1 MNRVLMLVCLMVS
14 LSTVL
19 CGFASGQ
26 SQSANP
32 ATPKSA
38 SPNAEGQVAQ
48 LERDWLAA
56 DAKGD
61 VAGLRRII
69 ADDFIGNSPDG
80 HVLSKSDIVPQGGGP
95 GGFAGA
101 TPGATSVR
109 VFGDTA
115 VLMGSIQIAA
125 APQPKDMRVT
135 LVCQKRPQ
143 GWQMIAAHLAP
154 GAGEE

>member
-1 MNRVLMLVCLMVS
+1 MNRVLIIVCLVVS
-14 LSTVL
+14 LATVL
-19 CGFASGQ
+19 CGFAPGQ

-32 ATPKSA
+32 ATPMAA
-38 SPNAEGQVAQ
+38 SPKAEDQVMQ

-69 ADDFIGNSPDG
+69 ADDFIGSSPDG
-80 HVLSKSDIVPQGGGP
+80 HVLSKSDSIPQGGGP

-109 VFGDTA
+109 V
-115 VLMGSIQIAA
+115 
-125 APQPKDMRVT
+125 
-135 LVCQKRPQ
+135 
-143 GWQMIAAHLAP
+143 LAIP
-154 GAGEE
+154 PC

>member
-1 MNRVLMLVCLMVS
+1 MNHVLIIVCLVVS
-14 LSTVL
+14 LATVL
-19 CGFASGQ
+19 CGFAPGQ

-32 ATPKSA
+32 ATPMAA
-38 SPNAEGQVAQ
+38 SPKAEDQVVQ

-61 VAGLRRII
+61 VVGLRRII
-69 ADDFIGNSPDG
+69 ADDFIGSSPDG
-80 HVLSKSDIVPQGGGP
+80 HVLSKSDIIPQGGGP

-115 VLMGSIQIAA
+115 VLMGSIKTAG
-125 APQPKDMRVT
+125 APQAKDMRVT

-143 GWQMIAAHLAP
+143 GWQMIAAHLAL
-154 GAGEE
+154 GAAEE

>member
-1 MNRVLMLVCLMVS
+1 MNRVLMSVCLGVS
-14 LSTVL
+14 LATAL
-19 CGFASGQ
+19 CGFAPGQ
-26 SQSANP
+26 SKSANP
-32 ATPKSA
+32 ATPKAA
-38 SPNAEGQVAQ
+38 SPNAEDQVVQ

-56 DAKGD
+56 NAKGD

-115 VLMGSIQIAA
+115 VLMGSIKTAG

-154 GAGEE
+154 GAPEE

>member
-1 MNRVLMLVCLMVS
+1 MKRLLMIMCLVFS
-14 LSTVL
+14 LTMTL
-19 CGFASGQ
+19 PAFAPDQ
-26 SQSANP
+26 SKPANT
-32 ATPKSA
+32 ATSNSA
-38 SPNAEGQVAQ
+38 SPKAEDQVVQ

-115 VLMGSIQIAA
+115 VLMGSIKTAA
-125 APQPKDMRVT
+125 APQSKDMRVT

-154 GAGEE
+154 GGSEE